1 METRQI
7 TNQAITFHRYNTV
20 VVGSGAAGMNCAVHL
35 FEFMS
40 QKGVDNPQ
48 ERIAV
53 ITAGLGL
60 GASRMSGS
68 DKQTYYKMGTSPDVA
83 DSAEEFAK
91 SLTAAGCC
99 HGDLAL
105 AEAIGSLREFYHLV
119 QVGVPFPIDSK
130 GSFIGY
136 KTDHDPSERATSAG
150 PKTSK
155 YMSECLQRQLGR
167 YGVRIYDSQ
176 EVAHLLVIGSG
187 ESRRIVG
194 VVTIDRNPAP
204 REPKGIDKS
213 NYAINVYLGANIV
226 LAAGGPGEFYK
237 TSVYPKGQLGIHG
250 LAFKAGLIGANL
262 TESQFGLASIKF
274 RWNVS
279 GTYMQAI
286 PRIFSTNAN
295 GKDEREFLTDFFPS
309 MSKMATNIFLK
320 GYQWPFDP
328 QRIENLQS
336 SLIDIL
342 VFNETQK
349 GRRVFMDFLHN
360 PIGNDLMKDFDIND
374 LEPEAFEYLKK
385 TGAFQ
390 TIPIERLAHMNPP
403 AIEIY
408 KENGID
414 LYSEPLEI
422 AVCAQHNNGGF
433 AVNRWWQSNISH
445 TFVIG
450 EMAGTHGVKRP
461 GGSALNAGQVGGL
474 RAAEYIVNVY
484 GCDLPDYSDK
494 QSKIDRNL
502 SQFVTRL
509 EQRQSSSRLV
519 PEEVMKQIQSRMTA
533 SAGHIRELNDANK
546 ALQEAVKLYADVQ
559 QQGFKLDSPQHTVKA
574 IQAEHLALASFGY
587 LKAIVEL
594 LEQGSGSRGSHLV
607 LAEDGIE
614 IHPDIVNKVTG
625 EAIRFKPENES
636 LRNSIL
642 QIEYDSSLPDLFR
655 CNNIELR
662 SAPIDRKAFE
672 PAWQDYREG
681 KIYGE

>member
-1 METRQI
+1 MTGI
-7 TNQAITFHRYNTV
+7 CTVGVIKAGKHTIDVHHVNTV
-20 VVGSGAAGMNCAVHL
+20 IVGAGAAGLNCAVHL
-35 FEFMS
+35 YEFMS
-40 QKGVDNPQ
+40 QRGVPDP
-48 ERIAV
+48 EKRIAV
-53 ITAGLGL
+53 ITAGICL

-68 DKQTYYKMGTSPDVA
+68 DKQTYYKIGTSPDVP

-91 SLTAAGCC
+91 TLTAAGCC

-119 QVGVPFPIDSK
+119 QLGVPFPTDSM
-130 GSFIGY
+130 GTFIGY
-136 KTDHDPSERATSAG
+136 KTDNDPFERATSAG
-150 PKTSK
+150 PKSSRF
-155 YMSECLQRQLGR
+155 MSQCLQKQLDR
-167 YGVRIYDSQ
+167 YGVPIHDQQ
-176 EVAHLLVIGSG
+176 EVAHLLTVGSG
-187 ESRRIVG
+187 KSKRIVG
-194 VVTIDRNPAP
+194 VVTV
-204 REPKGIDKS
+204 DKKKLTES
-213 NYAINVYLGANIV
+213 NYAINVFFGSNIV
-226 LAAGGPGEFYK
+226 LAAGGPGELYK
-237 TSVYPKGQLGIHG
+237 ASVYPRGQVGIHG
-250 LAFKAGLIGANL
+250 LAFKAGLVAENL

-286 PRIFSTNAN
+286 PRVFSTDAH
-295 GKDEREFLTDFFPS
+295 GGDQREFLADFFPS
-309 MSKMATNIFLK
+309 MRKMATDIFLK

-328 QRIENLQS
+328 QRIENSQS

-360 PIGNDLMKDFDIND
+360 PVGSKSMKNFRLDD
-374 LEPEAFEYLKK
+374 LEPEAYDYLKK
-385 TGAFQ
+385 AGALKS
-390 TIPIERLAHMNPP
+390 TPIERLSRMNPL

-408 KENGID
+408 TENGID

-433 AVNRWWQSNISH
+433 AVDKWWQSNMPH

-484 GCDLPDYSDK
+484 GCDLPVYSDK
-494 QSKIDRNL
+494 QDEIDRQITALLDKLNAYK
-502 SQFVTRL
+502 
-509 EQRQSSSRLV
+509 SSCGFV
-519 PEEVMKQIQSRMTA
+519 PEEVMEEIQGRMTE
-533 SAGHIRELNDANK
+533 SAGHIRELSDARK
-546 ALQEAVKLYADVQ
+546 ALDGAVNLYKDIQ
-559 QQGFKLDSPQHTVKA
+559 QRGFNSQNAQGLVRA
-574 IQAEHLALASFGY
+574 IQAEHLAIASVAY

-607 LAEDGIE
+607 RASDGIR
-614 IHPDIVNKVTG
+614 IHPDIINKATG
-625 EAIRFKPENES
+625 GVLKFKLENAA

-642 QIEYDSSLPDLFR
+642 QVEYDCDSPDLFR
-655 CNNIELR
+655 CRNVKPR
-662 SAPIDRKAFE
+662 PMPSGRKAFE

-681 KIYGE
+681 KVYS